1 MPAQLTLCNAT
12 LNSFPTLF
20 SPRTGF
26 KQFCAGVPPFP
37 LVLGWYQAKPVT
49 SEHLKR
55 RWTTVVAVAAATH
68 HNAMSNRPASCGP
81 QDAGLWVVYIY
92 ICLYTTKGTETAW
105 SLLRSNIQMRQA
117 V

>member
-1 MPAQLTLCNAT
+1 MPAQLTLCKCYFE
-12 LNSFPTLF
+12 LVSHSLF
-20 SPRTGF
+20 GQNRTQTVLRWG
-26 KQFCAGVPPFP
+26 PYP

-68 HNAMSNRPASCGP
+68 HNTMSNRPASCGR